1 MLQLTAKD
9 VEYLHHT
16 RCASFY
22 LKQIDRFEIMF
33 DPENLQCITDDTYC
47 TMMWC
52 DSYLEARLIQDWYS
66 SLYPLHEKPM
76 AMVMADLA
84 GDDYCVLVNCEYQ
97 LFKTELI
104 P

>member
-1 MLQLTAKD
+1 
-9 VEYLHHT
+9 
-16 RCASFY
+16 
-22 LKQIDRFEIMF
+22 MF